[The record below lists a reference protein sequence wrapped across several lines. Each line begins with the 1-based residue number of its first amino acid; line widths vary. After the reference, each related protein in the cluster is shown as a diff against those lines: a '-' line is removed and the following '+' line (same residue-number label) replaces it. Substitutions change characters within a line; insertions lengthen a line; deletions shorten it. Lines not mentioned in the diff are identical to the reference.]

1 MALSLVYSRA
11 ASTPVDTFDGD
22 TLAVGTW
29 LYLHGPGGTP
39 DCGVVVEVGE
49 DPPDHVVYDLSFTT
63 GRGRCCPRTRALV
76 RWDGGTADPRWE
88 SHIDTATLE
97 GYNESNG
104 LTGYHG
110 FLAARFPDYAT
121 RAAFVAH
128 RREAPA
134 RRAEEAQRIEDEREA
149 DRRNIGPWFRDLTD
163 AIGERDG
170 GGGYVPD
177 TIEAK
182 VIRRAVREIAGVKIK
197 VTVRRYSMASGLEF
211 NGRFSE
217 DEAERINAIFPGIVT
232 RYERR
237 TSDDWN
243 DPARVVTFEACGGLY
258 PRARE
263 DRSDLQSDYHAPGG
277 FRVANAH
284 LIAVSAILSDEV
296 NKASR

>member
-1 MALSLVYSRA
+1 MAATILAFPAAHSRA
-11 ASTPVDTFDGD
+11 DDFGGD
-22 TLAVGTW
+22 SLQVGTW
-29 LYLHGPGGTP
+29 LYLHGPGGVP

-49 DPPDHVVYDLSFTT
+49 DPADHVVYDLSFTT
-63 GRGRCCPRTRALV
+63 GRGRRCPRTRALV
-76 RWDGGTADPRWE
+76 RWDGGERAPCWE
-88 SHIDTATLE
+88 DHLDTATLE

-134 RRAEEAQRIEDEREA
+134 RRAEEARQIEEQKEA
-149 DRRNIGPWFRDLTD
+149 DRREIGPWFRDLTD
-163 AIGERDG
+163 AIGERDSH
-170 GGGYVPD
+170 GGYVPD

-217 DEAERINAIFPGIVT
+217 DEAERINGIFPGIVT

-237 TSDDWN
+237 TSDDWS

-263 DRSDLQSDYHAPGG
+263 DQSDLHSDYHAPGG

-296 NKASR
+296 QKASR